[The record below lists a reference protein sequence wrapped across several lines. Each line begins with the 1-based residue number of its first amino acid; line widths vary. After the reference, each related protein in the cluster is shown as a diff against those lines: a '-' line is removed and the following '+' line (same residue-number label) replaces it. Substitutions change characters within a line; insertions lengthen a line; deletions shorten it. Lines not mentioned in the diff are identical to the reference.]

1 MQNFQELNLNKNLN
15 ASLVKMKFDSP
26 TPIQIKSIPI
36 ILEQKDILASAQT
49 GTGKTAA
56 FCIPMIEMIAT
67 KKINRAII
75 LVPTRELPS
84 KLTMLSKNYYF
95 NRVLLKVFV

>member
-1 MQNFQELNLNKNLN
+1 LI
-15 ASLVKMKFDSP
+15 P

-75 LVPTRELPS
+75 LVPTRELESWPS